1 MPVFC
6 IVVVLRIQDE
16 AAFSVQE
23 LSVCGV
29 CTRVCFK
36 SCIFKNV

>member
-1 MPVFC
+1 MPVSC
-6 IVVVLRIQDE
+6 IVVLRIQDE

-29 CTRVCFK
+29 CTRVF
-36 SCIFKNV
+36 